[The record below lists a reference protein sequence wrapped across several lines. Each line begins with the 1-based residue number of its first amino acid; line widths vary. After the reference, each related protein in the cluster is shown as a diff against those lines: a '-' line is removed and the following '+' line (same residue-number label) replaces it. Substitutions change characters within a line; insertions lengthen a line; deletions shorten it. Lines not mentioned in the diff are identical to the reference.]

1 MNKFKNSFLCK
12 TIATLLSLL
21 IIISAMPIM
30 MMPAFAATE
39 EISDYVTITVTDE
52 DGNALEGATV
62 EFVLNSKANGDGYIQ
77 KEEITDK
84 NGCVKVLPSEEYI
97 EGDLAITATISK
109 EKYQTDISIN
119 EFIITDSKQDIVVK
133 LKSSIIDDVVITGQ
147 TLTYSG
153 EPQKAVIVSK
163 KDNDSVVYDYSSDNV
178 TLKDGEPYV
187 TDAGTYEFNVTVS
200 REGFEPFKQTVTTTV
215 NKANIENIIIEPIE
229 GLKYNEEEQD
239 LVKVSGINPE
249 TDTVKYEVNGQEV
262 EVDSGT
268 VPQESAVGKYKVK
281 LTVDR
286 GNNYNQFTKTVESE
300 IALGKIDLGGL
311 TVTGLDSVY
320 TGEEQEVVEI
330 IGKGDYNLQYKLDGV
345 DTDFGDIIPT
355 VTDAGSYTVY
365 VRAVKDNYEEETVE
379 VIASERIY
387 PFNVYVA
394 KQEQSISFNDDN
406 YENGQATSI
415 DLDTA
420 KGKTLDFSADGG
432 VVDADI
438 VYSVENVSDDGIVV
452 DEIAEIDSKGILKIN
467 AAGCINIIAS
477 KPGDKNHES
486 VSISHEVLITATGN
500 GLVKFEREEIK
511 YTFGENEGVAS
522 NAFAT
527 NVYKDDN
534 GTHSY
539 SIDQNDIGLKC
550 DEKTGEIAISD
561 YKTLSEELEETGK
574 ISVTVTVKKSKGTK
588 TTETKDIPAK
598 PNNTNAIYFSD
609 AYNWGNV
616 YLYYWLNDNDN
627 NTWPGQKME
636 YYTKNDLG
644 QSVYRLCIPKN
655 VKGIVFSNGTD
666 NKQTNDIVTNIYDN
680 VNFYP
685 INNDNKCKV
694 GSVTWTYDTKTETK
708 DIYGEDS
715 SSYLLEISAADIP
728 DTPYILEGEKGQN
741 EWYVSDVTVKPSD
754 ADNYT
759 ISKEPTVESFSQSV
773 LYDDEGTNDRYI
785 YLKSKTGGITPKIK
799 IDGLKIDTQK
809 PDANNLSI
817 EFSKPNTDKDNTKY
831 YKEGVTVTFMVEDE
845 LDDNESGVQYIDW
858 KYTKSGNATSSILTE
873 KKNRILNVEKKDGK
887 YVASITL
894 DSDDQYRGNISFT
907 VTDNAGNES
916 EVKFNDTVI
925 VVDEINPKMQAA
937 HQLVNPEETYNPV
950 GNIHYYSNDV
960 KFTFTVNEANFFEDD
975 FKVQMSKDG
984 AENKDVSV
992 TWQHDDE
999 IHIGS
1004 FVISGDGDYK
1014 VYVNPDY
1021 IDRSG
1026 NIAKDEKETDIVGY
1040 ESDVITIDTI
1050 QPVIERSFNEKTQS
1064 IQFKVTEHNFR
1075 ASDISVVSTVVDIN
1089 GNPISV
1095 NDINKVLHSAEW
1107 TQNGDVYTYE
1117 TAELADGLYNYT
1129 ISYTDTS
1136 YNKAD
1141 DSSIEFTIDHSS
1153 PSNPEI
1159 TYSTPV
1165 TESVINTLTF
1175 GFYNPTV
1182 NVTFTS
1188 YDKFSGVSNF
1198 KWSYIKQSGA
1208 SNINVDSDDEFYT
1221 GQNISAIQD
1230 IADKS
1235 KFTATITLPKSQAD
1249 QLRGFI
1255 AATATDNYN
1264 NVSQKITDDKNII
1277 VVDNITPE
1285 MSVEFSKASRT
1296 VGETMYY
1303 GNDKNGKAIVT
1314 FNVNEANFYS
1324 EDVKVSVSKNGGEK
1338 KSVPDVVWSD
1348 KSTDE
1353 HIGVYTIS
1361 GDGHYVVYVDYT
1373 DRSNNKM
1380 TSYISDTITI
1390 DTVKPV
1396 IKVDYDNKNVIEKL
1410 TDSEKHNRSYFD
1422 AKQKATITITE
1433 HNFDSK
1439 EVDLSKITAKDV
1451 TGKTLELSNL
1461 ISYSSWT
1468 DKGDVHTLN
1477 ITYSGDANYTFD
1489 VDYTDLA
1496 NNKSDNY
1503 KPDYFTVDTKAPVV
1517 TSVSYSTSVLDTVI
1531 GNVSFGFYGTRMNVT
1546 LTATDDTSGV
1556 YGFVYNYRNA
1566 SNVSGV
1572 NAELINQAIE
1582 EGSITYSADG
1592 RTATLVFNIPKEA
1605 LGSNNQ
1611 FNGTVDFTSTD
1622 RSHNEVKQQEN
1633 KRIVVDNISPICS
1646 VAYNTPVNEF
1656 GGISYYDGNINGT
1669 ITVDEANFYSQD
1681 VNVTYSINGST
1692 AGTLPVTWSNNSV
1705 DEHIGTFTLSGD
1717 GDYIVRISYTDKSG
1731 NAMEAYTSN
1740 QLTID
1745 TKIDN
1750 PTYTINGTAK
1760 TENGGAYKDD
1770 ANIGFS
1776 YSDQNFNTRD
1786 IKLTRTRFKDK
1797 DVDVTDQF
1805 IKGNEVTNDN
1815 GGSGSFDIPKKV
1827 ENDGIYTLTVSMTD
1841 KANHSTTSRIKFTIN
1856 RYGSVYE
1863 YSDYLM
1869 SLIKDGG
1876 QYITIEDGADS
1887 AITDNLVITEYNAD
1901 KIVKDSLN
1909 ILITR
1914 DGEPIDVAYKSN
1926 PEITDKAE
1934 IGSSGWYQYSYS
1946 IDKSNFAK
1954 DGVYKISL
1962 SSKDATRNESISV
1975 PENSIDANGNAVLD
1989 TMQFTVDTTAPE
2001 IRNIVNLDQEIINAQ
2016 EINVKYSLVDI
2027 GGLNTVEIFVDD
2039 KNVDSISD
2047 FSESINEY
2055 SGEFTIKEKNEAQT
2069 VRIKVTDLAGNV
2081 TDTRSES
2088 FSSGDKYVFFD
2099 TVTVSTNV
2107 FVRWFANKPLFF
2119 GSIGGAV
2126 AVICAISVFFT
2137 LRLRKKEKVK

>member
-12 TIATLLSLL
+12 SLAALLSLL
-21 IIISAMPIM
+21 IIISAMPFM
-30 MMPAFAATE
+30 VMSAFAATE
-39 EISDYVTITVTDE
+39 EIADYVTITVTDE
-52 DGNALEGATV
+52 DGSALEGATV
-62 EFVLNSKANGDGYIQ
+62 EFVLNSKTNGDGYIH
-77 KEEITDK
+77 KEEKTDK
-84 NGCVKVLPSEEYI
+84 SGCVKVLPSEEYI
-97 EGDLAITATISK
+97 EDDLTITATISK
-109 EKYQTDISIN
+109 EKYQTDTSVN
-119 EFIITDSKQDIVVK
+119 EFEIIDSKQDIVVK
-133 LKSSIIDDVVITGQ
+133 LKSTIIKDVVITGQ
-147 TLTYSG
+147 TLTYDG
-153 EPQKAVIVSK
+153 NPQKAVIVSK
-163 KDNDSVVYDYSSDNV
+163 KDNDSVDYDYSSDNV

-187 TDAGTYEFNVTVS
+187 TDAGTYEFKVTVS
-200 REGFEPFKQTVTTTV
+200 REGFEPFEQTVITTV

-229 GLKYNEEEQD
+229 GLKYNEKEQD
-239 LVKVSGINPE
+239 LVKVSGINPD
-249 TDTVKYEVNGQEV
+249 TDTVKYEVNGEEV
-262 EVDSGT
+262 EVESGM
-268 VPQESAVGKYKVK
+268 VPKKLAVDKYSVK

-286 GNNYNQFTKTVESE
+286 GDNYNQFSKTVETE

-320 TGEEQEVVEI
+320 TGDKQEVVEVK
-330 IGKGDYNLQYKLDGV
+330 GKGDYNLQYKLDGIDV
-345 DTDFGDIIPT
+345 DFGDNIPT

-365 VRAVKDNYEEETVE
+365 VRAVKDNYNEAKVD

-394 KQEQSISFNDDN
+394 KKGQSITFNDAN
-406 YENGQATSI
+406 YEDGQATSI

-420 KGKTLDFSADGG
+420 KGKTFDFSADGG
-432 VVDADI
+432 VVDADM
-438 VYSVENVSDDGIVV
+438 VYSIENASDDGLAV
-452 DEIAEIDSKGILKIN
+452 DEIAEIDSKKGIVKIKT
-467 AAGCINIIAS
+467 AGCINVIAT

-486 VSISHEVLITATGN
+486 VSISHEVVITVSGN
-500 GLVKFEREEIK
+500 GLVKFEREEIE
-511 YTFGENEGVAS
+511 YTFGENEGIVSSESA
-522 NAFAT
+522 A
-527 NVYKDDN
+527 NVYKGDN

-539 SIDQNDIGLKC
+539 SIDKNNIGIKC
-550 DEKTGEIAISD
+550 DGKTGEISISD
-561 YKTLSEELEETGK
+561 YKKLSDELENTGK
-574 ISVTVTVKKSKGTK
+574 VSVKVTVEKSKGTK
-588 TTETKDIPAK
+588 TTETKDVPAK
-598 PNNTNAIYFSD
+598 PKNTNAIYFSD
-609 AYNWGNV
+609 ANNWGNV
-616 YLYYWLNDNDN
+616 YLYYWLNDDDN

-666 NKQTNDIVTNIYDN
+666 KKQTNDIVTNIYDN

-685 INNDNKCKV
+685 INNENKCKV
-694 GSVTWTYDTKTETK
+694 GSDTWTYGTKTETK
-708 DIYGEDS
+708 DIYDKDS
-715 SSYLLEISAADIP
+715 SSYSLEISAADIP
-728 DTPYILEGEKGQN
+728 ETPYLLEGEKGQN
-741 EWYVSDVTVKPSD
+741 GWYVSGVTVKPSD

-759 ISKEPTVESFSQSV
+759 ISKEPTVDSFSQSL
-773 LYDDEGTNDRYI
+773 LYDDEGTDNRYI

-809 PDANNLSI
+809 PDANKLSI
-817 EFSKPNTDKDNTKY
+817 EFSKPSTDKDNTKY
-831 YKEGVTVTFMVEDE
+831 YKEGVTVTFTVEDE
-845 LDDNESGVQYIDW
+845 LDDNESGIQYIDW
-858 KYTKSGNATSSILTE
+858 KYTKADNATSSILTE
-873 KKNRILNVEKKDGK
+873 KSNRILNVEKKDGK
-887 YVASITL
+887 YAASITL
-894 DSDDQYRGNISFT
+894 TSDDQYRGNISFT
-907 VTDNAGNES
+907 ATDNAGNES

-925 VVDEINPKMQAA
+925 VVDEINPIMQAA
-937 HQLVNPEETYNPV
+937 HQLVNSEETYNPV

-960 KFTFTVNEANFFEDD
+960 KFTFIVNEANFFEDD

-984 AENKDVSV
+984 AEKKDVSV

-999 IHIGS
+999 VHIGS

-1026 NIAKDEKETDIVGY
+1026 NIAKDKNEIDIVNY

-1050 QPVIERSFNEKTQS
+1050 QPKIERNFNKETQS
-1064 IQFKVTEHNFR
+1064 VQFKVTEHNFR
-1075 ASDISVVSTVVDIN
+1075 ASDISIVSNVVDIN
-1089 GNPISV
+1089 GNSISV
-1095 NDINKVLHSAEW
+1095 NNINEVLHNAEW

-1117 TAELADGLYNYT
+1117 TADLADGLYSYT

-1141 DSSIEFTIDHSS
+1141 DTSLEFTIDHSS

-1165 TESVINTLTF
+1165 TESIISTLTF

-1208 SNINVDSDDEFYT
+1208 SSINVDSDDEFYT
-1221 GQNISAIQD
+1221 SQNISAVQD
-1230 IADKS
+1230 KADKS

-1249 QLRGFI
+1249 QLRGLI
-1255 AATATDNYN
+1255 AATATDNYK
-1264 NVSQKITDDKNII
+1264 NVSQKTTDDKNII
-1277 VVDNITPE
+1277 VVDSITPE

-1296 VGETMYY
+1296 VGKTMYY

-1338 KSVPDVVWSD
+1338 KVVSNVVWTD
-1348 KSTDE
+1348 KSVDE

-1390 DTVKPV
+1390 DTIKPV

-1410 TDSEKHNRSYFD
+1410 SDSEKHNRSYFD

-1439 EVDLSKITAKDV
+1439 EVDFSKIVAKDV

-1461 ISYSSWT
+1461 INFSSWT
-1468 DKGDVHTLN
+1468 NKGDVHTLN

-1489 VDYTDLA
+1489 IDYTDLA
-1496 NNKSDNY
+1496 NNKADDY

-1531 GNVSFGFYGTRMNVT
+1531 GNISFGFYGTRMNVT

-1556 YGFVYNYRNA
+1556 HGFVYNYRNA
-1566 SNVSGV
+1566 NNVSGV

-1605 LGSNNQ
+1605 LGTNNQ

-1633 KRIVVDNISPICS
+1633 KRVVVDNISPTCS

-1656 GGISYYDGNINGT
+1656 GGVSYYDGNINGT
-1669 ITVDEANFYSQD
+1669 ITINEANFYSQD

-1692 AGTLPVTWSNNSV
+1692 AGTLPVNWSDNSV

-1717 GDYIVRISYTDKSG
+1717 GDYAVRISYTDKSG
-1731 NAMEAYTSN
+1731 NVMEAYTSN

-1750 PTYTINGTAK
+1750 PTYTINGTGK
-1760 TENGGAYKDD
+1760 TEDGGAYKDD

-1805 IKGNEVTNDN
+1805 IKGNEVTSDK

-1827 ENDGIYTLTVSMTD
+1827 ENDGIYTLTISMTD
-1841 KANHSTTSRIKFTIN
+1841 KANHSTTSHVKFTIN

-1876 QYITIEDGADS
+1876 QYITISEGQDS
-1887 AITDNLVITEYNAD
+1887 AITKDLVITEYNAD
-1901 KIVKDSLN
+1901 KLVEDSLN

-1914 DGEPIDVAYKSN
+1914 DGEPVNTVYKSEPKISKN
-1926 PEITDKAE
+1926 VE
-1934 IGSSGWYQYSYS
+1934 IGESGWYQYIYS

-1962 SSKDATRNESISV
+1962 SSKDATSNESISV
-1975 PENSIDANGNAVLD
+1975 PENSIDANGKAVLD
-1989 TMQFTVDTTAPE
+1989 TMQFVVDTTAPE
-2001 IRNIVNLDQEIINAQ
+2001 IRNIANLDQEIIDAQ

-2027 GGLNTVEIFVDD
+2027 GGLSSVEVFIDDQSVD
-2039 KNVDSISD
+2039 NISD
-2047 FSESINEY
+2047 FSKNPNDY
-2055 SGEFTIKEKNEAQT
+2055 SGEFIIKEKNEAQN

-2081 TDTRSES
+2081 TDTKSET
-2088 FSSGDKYVFFD
+2088 FSPGEKFVFFD
-2099 TVTVSTNV
+2099 TVTVSTNF

-2126 AVICAISVFFT
+2126 AVLAGAGVLVG
-2137 LRLRKKEKVK
+2137 LRVRKKKKA